1 MWDRFLTRDQ
11 TLPPALGAWS
21 LNYWTTREIP
31 VCQLLKRP
39 YNQHFGSLLQSA
51 PGTLAWM
58 LNPESWQ
65 VIPCQWTL
73 PVQPYVLPQSL
84 GPQSTP
90 TLLLYKL
97 QEILVPAWIY
107 WPVYLF
113 PVAAVTKY
121 HKSSDFNRNASSQGP
136 GDQKSKMSP
145 TGLTSQ
151 CQQEEFT
158 WEAPGEIYSM
168 SSPVSGGFWHSLA
181 CGHITP
187 VSMSII
193 TLSFWPW
200 PVACGL
206 LVPWPGFKLA
216 PPAMEDRH
224 LNRWTAREV
233 PTLPF
238 SFL

>member
-1 MWDRFLTRDQ
+1 MKKIQIWRRNGNPLQ
-11 TLPPALGAWS
+11 CSCL
-21 LNYWTTREIP
+21 EIP
-31 VCQLLKRP
+31 GTVEPGGLLSM
-39 YNQHFGSLLQSA
+39 GSHRVGHDWSDTA
-51 PGTLAWM
+51 VA
-58 LNPESWQ
+58 
-65 VIPCQWTL
+65 
-73 PVQPYVLPQSL
+73 
-84 GPQSTP
+84 
-90 TLLLYKL
+90 
-97 QEILVPAWIY
+97 ARIY
-107 WPVYLF
+107 WPVYSF
-113 PVAAVTKY
+113 PLAAVTKY
-121 HKSSDFNRNASSQGP
+121 HKSSDFNRNVSSQGP